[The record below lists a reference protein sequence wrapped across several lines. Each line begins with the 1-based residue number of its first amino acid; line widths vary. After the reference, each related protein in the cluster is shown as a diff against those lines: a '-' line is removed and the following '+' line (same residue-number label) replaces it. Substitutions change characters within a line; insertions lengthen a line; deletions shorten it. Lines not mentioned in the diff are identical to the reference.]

1 MAQVT
6 CAAAC
11 KYADLRHELCLK
23 EHIIIGYR
31 GNQLDW
37 PCHQF
42 EPRPITSA
50 EFAQFLLIATAEGI
64 NLPSGNCHR

>member
-11 KYADLRHELCLK
+11 KYADLRHEICLK
-23 EHIIIGYR
+23 DSIIIGYR
-31 GNQLDW
+31 GNELDW

-50 EFAQFLLIATAEGI
+50 EFAHFLLIATAEGI
-64 NLPSGNCHR
+64 NVSPEYCQR